1 MDTSGT
7 SLTGWRPL
15 IAAVVVAMAAVAIC
29 YLAAPGNLAAAP
41 PAQVG
46 TLSMEISKRLQ
57 GSEVIQV
64 GQELTFTI
72 RITNTG
78 TISITTL
85 PLIDEYESSILQ
97 LERTDPLSSTNIVTP
112 ATGGGLIT
120 WSDLTTDTVFGP
132 LNPGQ
137 SIEIITVF
145 RAVAPRVATV
155 NRARIGAAVGFGGE
169 QYAGEG
175 RSSSGDAI
183 GGQVIVRKE
192 VVTDTVAASGLPLT
206 FTITISNDGAA
217 DLTRIPLR
225 DTFDPTYLAFAS
237 AVPTPT
243 ITSTSSIT
251 ESVLEWDDVLPG
263 LGLTRLRPG
272 EVITVTTVFTALR
285 SVDAA
290 FINRADAVG
299 VRDEFDDEVQAP
311 RQAEV
316 PIRIIPGPAEAT
328 RTPTPTATS
337 TPTATPTPAPPE
349 EPQPRPTDVPATPT
363 ETPTPTVE
371 AITATAT
378 AESTESTATPTVPAP
393 ATLPRTGGSD
403 GILWAVAAVALVLGA
418 ALALRSKVRF

>member
-1 MDTSGT
+1 MTPLPATS
-7 SLTGWRPL
+7 TGWRPF
-15 IAAVVVAMAAVAIC
+15 IAAVIVAIATVAIC
-29 YLAAPGNLAAAP
+29 YVAAPSDLAAAP
-41 PAQVG
+41 VAQTG
-46 TLSMEISKRLQ
+46 TLSMEITKRLQ
-57 GSEVIQV
+57 GSDVIQV

-97 LERTDPLSSTNIVTP
+97 LERTIPLSSTNIVTP

-137 SIEIITVF
+137 SIEIVTVF
-145 RAVAPRVATV
+145 RAIAPRVATV

-169 QYAGEG
+169 EYTGEG
-175 RSSSGDAI
+175 RSSTGDAI
-183 GGQVIVRKE
+183 GGQVVVRKE
-192 VVTDTVAASGLPLT
+192 LVTDTVAASGLPLT

-225 DTFDPTYLAFAS
+225 DTFDLTYLQFAS
-237 AVPTPT
+237 AIPTPT
-243 ITSTSSIT
+243 LTSTATIT
-251 ESVLEWDDVLPG
+251 EGVLEWDDVLPG

-285 SVDAA
+285 SVEAA
-290 FINRADAVG
+290 FINRAEATG

-328 RTPTPTATS
+328 
-337 TPTATPTPAPPE
+337 PTATPTPTPIPRE
-349 EPQPRPTDVPATPT
+349 EPQPRDTPVPATPM
-363 ETPTPTVE
+363 ETPTE
-371 AITATAT
+371 TATAT
-378 AESTESTATPTVPAP
+378 PDIPITTTPEAAGVAATPTVAAP

-403 GILWAVAAVALVLGA
+403 HRVWTIIAALLLAGA
-418 ALALRSKVRF
+418 ALALRFRPGL

>member
-1 MDTSGT
+1 MTPLPATS
-7 SLTGWRPL
+7 TGWRPF
-15 IAAVVVAMAAVAIC
+15 IAAVIVAVATVAIC
-29 YLAAPGNLAAAP
+29 YIAAPSNLAAAP
-41 PAQVG
+41 SAQTG

-57 GSEVIQV
+57 GSDVIQV

-97 LERTDPLSSTNIVTP
+97 LERTIPLSSTNIVTP

-145 RAVAPRVATV
+145 RAIAPRVATV
-155 NRARIGAAVGFGGE
+155 NRARIGAAVGFGGQE
-169 QYAGEG
+169 YAGDG
-175 RSSSGDAI
+175 RSSTGDAI

-192 VVTDTVAASGLPLT
+192 LVTDTVAASGLPLT

-225 DTFDPTYLAFAS
+225 DTFDLTYLQFAS
-237 AVPTPT
+237 AIPTPT
-243 ITSTSSIT
+243 LTSTATIT
-251 ESVLEWDDVLPG
+251 EGVLEWDNVLTG

-272 EVITVTTVFTALR
+272 EIITVTTVFTALR
-285 SVDAA
+285 SVEAA
-290 FINRADAVG
+290 FINRAEAPG
-299 VRDEFDDEVQAP
+299 VRDEFNDEVPAP

-316 PIRIIPGPAEAT
+316 PIRIIPGPGEAT
-328 RTPTPTATS
+328 PTSTPTPSPVPREEPQPRDTPVPA
-337 TPTATPTPAPPE
+337 TPTATPTP
-349 EPQPRPTDVPATPT
+349 
-363 ETPTPTVE
+363 TVE
-371 AITATAT
+371 NTATAT
-378 AESTESTATPTVPAP
+378 PEVAGIAATPTVAAP

-403 GILWAVAAVALVLGA
+403 HLLWAMIAALLLAGA
-418 ALALRSKVRF
+418 ALALRFRPGL

>member
-1 MDTSGT
+1 MTPPPATS
-7 SLTGWRPL
+7 TGWRPF
-15 IAAVVVAMAAVAIC
+15 IAAVIVAVATVAIC
-29 YLAAPGNLAAAP
+29 YIAVPSNLAAAP
-41 PAQVG
+41 SAQTG

-57 GSEVIQV
+57 GSDVIQV

-97 LERTDPLSSTNIVTP
+97 LERTIPLSSTNIVTP

-145 RAVAPRVATV
+145 RAIAPRVATV
-155 NRARIGAAVGFGGE
+155 NRARIGAAVGFGGQE
-169 QYAGEG
+169 YAGDE
-175 RSSSGDAI
+175 RSSTGDAI

-192 VVTDTVAASGLPLT
+192 LVTDTVAASGLPLT

-225 DTFDPTYLAFAS
+225 DTFDLTYLQFAS
-237 AVPTPT
+237 AIPTPT
-243 ITSTSSIT
+243 LTSTATIT
-251 ESVLEWDDVLPG
+251 EGVLEWDNVLTG

-272 EVITVTTVFTALR
+272 EIITVTTVFTALR
-285 SVDAA
+285 SVEAA
-290 FINRADAVG
+290 FINRAEASG
-299 VRDEFDDEVQAP
+299 VRDEFDDDVQAP

-328 RTPTPTATS
+328 PTSTPTPT
-337 TPTATPTPAPPE
+337 PVPRE
-349 EPQPRPTDVPATPT
+349 EPQPRDTPVPATPT
-363 ETPTPTVE
+363 ETPTQTPSPTVE
-371 AITATAT
+371 T
-378 AESTESTATPTVPAP
+378 TATPTPEATGIAATPTVTAP

-403 GILWAVAAVALVLGA
+403 HIIWTVIVALLLAGA
-418 ALALRSKVRF
+418 ALALRFRPGL

>member
-1 MDTSGT
+1 MTPPPATS
-7 SLTGWRPL
+7 TGWRPF
-15 IAAVVVAMAAVAIC
+15 IAAVIVAVATVAIC
-29 YLAAPGNLAAAP
+29 YIAVPSNLAAAP
-41 PAQVG
+41 SAQTG

-57 GSEVIQV
+57 GSDVIQV

-97 LERTDPLSSTNIVTP
+97 LERTIPLSSTNIVTP

-145 RAVAPRVATV
+145 RAIAPRVATV
-155 NRARIGAAVGFGGE
+155 NRARIGAAVGFGGQE
-169 QYAGEG
+169 YAGDG
-175 RSSSGDAI
+175 RSSTGDAI

-192 VVTDTVAASGLPLT
+192 LVTDTVAASGLPLT

-225 DTFDPTYLAFAS
+225 DTFDLTYLQFAS
-237 AVPTPT
+237 AIPTPT
-243 ITSTSSIT
+243 LTSTATIT
-251 ESVLEWDDVLPG
+251 EGVLEWDNVLTG

-272 EVITVTTVFTALR
+272 EIITVTTVFTALR
-285 SVDAA
+285 SVEAA
-290 FINRADAVG
+290 FINRAEALG
-299 VRDEFDDEVQAP
+299 VRDEFNDEVPAP

-316 PIRIIPGPAEAT
+316 PIRIIPGPGEAT
-328 RTPTPTATS
+328 PTSTPTPSPIPREEPQPRDTPVPA
-337 TPTATPTPAPPE
+337 TPTATPTP
-349 EPQPRPTDVPATPT
+349 
-363 ETPTPTVE
+363 TVE
-371 AITATAT
+371 NTATAT
-378 AESTESTATPTVPAP
+378 PEVAGIAATPTVAAP

-403 GILWAVAAVALVLGA
+403 HLLWAMIAALLLAGA
-418 ALALRSKVRF
+418 ALAVRFRPGL

>member
-1 MDTSGT
+1 MTPLPATSP
-7 SLTGWRPL
+7 GWRPF
-15 IAAVVVAMAAVAIC
+15 IAAVIVAVATVAIC
-29 YLAAPGNLAAAP
+29 YIAAPSNLAAAP
-41 PAQVG
+41 SAQTG

-57 GSEVIQV
+57 GSDVIQV

-97 LERTDPLSSTNIVTP
+97 LERTIPLSSTNIVTP

-145 RAVAPRVATV
+145 RAIAPRVATV
-155 NRARIGAAVGFGGE
+155 NRARIGAAVGFGGQE
-169 QYAGEG
+169 YAGDE
-175 RSSSGDAI
+175 RSSTGDAI

-192 VVTDTVAASGLPLT
+192 LVTDTVAASGLPLT

-225 DTFDPTYLAFAS
+225 DTFDLTYLQFAS
-237 AVPTPT
+237 AVPMPT
-243 ITSTSSIT
+243 FISTAAIT
-251 ESVLEWDDVLPG
+251 EGVLEWDNVLTG

-272 EVITVTTVFTALR
+272 EIITVTTVFTALR
-285 SVDAA
+285 SVEAA
-290 FINRADAVG
+290 FINRAEAPG
-299 VRDEFDDEVQAP
+299 VRDEFNDEVPAP

-316 PIRIIPGPAEAT
+316 PIRIIPGPGEAT
-328 RTPTPTATS
+328 PTSTPTPSPIPREEPQPRDTPVPA
-337 TPTATPTPAPPE
+337 TPTATPTP
-349 EPQPRPTDVPATPT
+349 
-363 ETPTPTVE
+363 TVE
-371 AITATAT
+371 NTATAT
-378 AESTESTATPTVPAP
+378 PEVAGIAATPTVAAP

-403 GILWAVAAVALVLGA
+403 HLLWAMIAALLLAGA
-418 ALALRSKVRF
+418 ALAVRFRPGL

>member
-1 MDTSGT
+1 MTPLPAIS
-7 SLTGWRPL
+7 TGWRPF
-15 IAAVVVAMAAVAIC
+15 IAAVIVAIATVAIC
-29 YLAAPGNLAAAP
+29 YIAAPSNLAAAP
-41 PAQVG
+41 PAQTG

-57 GSEVIQV
+57 GSDVIQV

-97 LERTDPLSSTNIVTP
+97 LERTIPLSSTNIVTP

-145 RAVAPRVATV
+145 RAIAPRVATV
-155 NRARIGAAVGFGGE
+155 NRARIGAAVGFGGQE
-169 QYAGEG
+169 YAGDG
-175 RSSSGDAI
+175 RSSTGDAI

-192 VVTDTVAASGLPLT
+192 LVTDTVAASGLPLT

-225 DTFDPTYLAFAS
+225 DTFDLTYLQFAS
-237 AVPTPT
+237 AIPTPT
-243 ITSTSSIT
+243 LTSTATIT
-251 ESVLEWDDVLPG
+251 EGVLEWDNVLTG

-272 EVITVTTVFTALR
+272 EIITVTTVFTALR
-285 SVDAA
+285 SVEAA
-290 FINRADAVG
+290 FINRAEASG
-299 VRDEFDDEVQAP
+299 VRDEFDDDVQAP

-328 RTPTPTATS
+328 PTS
-337 TPTATPTPAPPE
+337 TPTPTPAPRE
-349 EPQPRPTDVPATPT
+349 EPQPRDTPVPATPT
-363 ETPTPTVE
+363 ETPTQTPSPTVE
-371 AITATAT
+371 T
-378 AESTESTATPTVPAP
+378 TATPTPEAAGIAATPTVAAP

-403 GILWAVAAVALVLGA
+403 HLLWAVIAALLLAGA
-418 ALALRSKVRF
+418 ALALRFRPGL

>member
-1 MDTSGT
+1 MELPGT
-7 SLTGWRPL
+7 PLPGWRPL
-15 IAAVVVAMAAVAIC
+15 IVAVVVAIAILVFC
-29 YLAAPGNLAAAP
+29 YLVPPSHSTAAPRT
-41 PAQVG
+41 QIG

-57 GSEVIQV
+57 GSDVIQV

-97 LERTDPLSSTNIVTP
+97 LERTVPLSSTNIVTP
-112 ATGGGLIT
+112 ETGSGLIT
-120 WSDLTTDTVFGP
+120 WSDLTTDTLFGP
-132 LNPGQ
+132 LDPGQ
-137 SIEIITVF
+137 SIEVVTVF
-145 RAVAPRVATV
+145 RAIAPRVATV
-155 NRARIGAAVGFGGE
+155 NRARIGAAVGFGG
-169 QYAGEG
+169 QTYTGDG

-192 VVTDTVAASGLPLT
+192 IVTDTVAASGLPLT

-237 AVPTPT
+237 AIPTPT
-243 ITSTSSIT
+243 VTSVVT
-251 ESVLEWDDVLPG
+251 EGILEWDDVLPG

-272 EVITVTTVFTALR
+272 EVITVTTVFTAVR
-285 SVDAA
+285 SVDGA
-290 FINRADAVG
+290 FINRAEAIG

-328 RTPTPTATS
+328 RTPAPTV
-337 TPTATPTPAPPE
+337 TPTPVPRE
-349 EPQPRPTDVPATPT
+349 EPQPQATDVPATPT
-363 ETPTPTVE
+363 PTLE
-371 AITATAT
+371 AITV
-378 AESTESTATPTVPAP
+378 TATPETAGVVVTPTIPTP
-393 ATLPRTGGSD
+393 ATLPRTGGTERMPWMLIIVI
-403 GILWAVAAVALVLGA
+403 GTIGT
-418 ALALRSKVRF
+418 ALALRFRSEHKNERT

>member
-1 MDTSGT
+1 MTPPPATS
-7 SLTGWRPL
+7 TGWRPF
-15 IAAVVVAMAAVAIC
+15 IAAVIVAVATVAIC
-29 YLAAPGNLAAAP
+29 YIAVPSNLAAAP
-41 PAQVG
+41 SAQTG

-57 GSEVIQV
+57 GSDVIQV

-97 LERTDPLSSTNIVTP
+97 LERTIPLSSTNIVTP

-145 RAVAPRVATV
+145 RAIAPRVATV
-155 NRARIGAAVGFGGE
+155 NRARIGAAVGFGGQE
-169 QYAGEG
+169 YAGDG
-175 RSSSGDAI
+175 RSSTGDAI

-192 VVTDTVAASGLPLT
+192 LVTDTVAASGLPLT

-225 DTFDPTYLAFAS
+225 DTFDLTYLQFAS
-237 AVPTPT
+237 AIPTPT
-243 ITSTSSIT
+243 LTSTATIT
-251 ESVLEWDDVLPG
+251 EGVLEWDNVLTG

-272 EVITVTTVFTALR
+272 EIITVTTVFTALR
-285 SVDAA
+285 SVEAA
-290 FINRADAVG
+290 FINRAEASG

-328 RTPTPTATS
+328 PTSTPTPTSVPREEPQPRDTPVPA
-337 TPTATPTPAPPE
+337 TPTATPTP
-349 EPQPRPTDVPATPT
+349 
-363 ETPTPTVE
+363 
-371 AITATAT
+371 T
-378 AESTESTATPTVPAP
+378 AENTATPTPETAGVAATPTVAAP

-403 GILWAVAAVALVLGA
+403 HLLWAVIAALLLAGA
-418 ALALRSKVRF
+418 ALALRFRPGL

>member
-1 MDTSGT
+1 MDSPGMPVVR
-7 SLTGWRPL
+7 WRPFV
-15 IAAVVVAMAAVAIC
+15 AAVIVAMATVAIC
-29 YLAAPGNLAAAP
+29 CLAAPRNLAAAP
-41 PAQVG
+41 LAQAG
-46 TLSMEISKRLQ
+46 TLRLEIAKRLQ
-57 GSEVIQV
+57 GSDVIQV

-155 NRARIGAAVGFGGE
+155 NRARIGAAVGFGGQ
-169 QYAGEG
+169 QYAGDG

-192 VVTDTVAASGLPLT
+192 VLTGTVAASGLPLT

-237 AVPTPT
+237 AIPTPT

-290 FINRADAVG
+290 FINRAEAVG

-328 RTPTPTATS
+328 QTPTPGV
-337 TPTATPTPAPPE
+337 TPTPAPVE
-349 EPQPRPTDVPATPT
+349 EPQPRATEVPATPT
-363 ETPTPTVE
+363 ATLTPTVE

-378 AESTESTATPTVPAP
+378 PEAAEAVVTPTVPAP

-403 GILWAVAAVALVLGA
+403 GMQWILATVALAIGA
-418 ALALRSKVRF
+418 ALALRSRLRL

>member
-1 MDTSGT
+1 MTPLPATSP
-7 SLTGWRPL
+7 GWRPF
-15 IAAVVVAMAAVAIC
+15 IAAVIVAVATVAIC
-29 YLAAPGNLAAAP
+29 YIAVPSNLAAAP
-41 PAQVG
+41 SAQTG

-57 GSEVIQV
+57 GSDVIQV

-97 LERTDPLSSTNIVTP
+97 LERTIPLSSTNIVTP

-145 RAVAPRVATV
+145 RAIAPRVATV
-155 NRARIGAAVGFGGE
+155 NRARIGAAVGFGGQE
-169 QYAGEG
+169 YAGDG
-175 RSSSGDAI
+175 RSSTGDAI

-192 VVTDTVAASGLPLT
+192 LVTDTVAASGLPLT

-225 DTFDPTYLAFAS
+225 DTFDLTYLQFAS
-237 AVPTPT
+237 AVPMPT
-243 ITSTSSIT
+243 FISTAAIT
-251 ESVLEWDDVLPG
+251 EGVLEWDNVLTG

-272 EVITVTTVFTALR
+272 EIITVTTVFTALR
-285 SVDAA
+285 SVEAA
-290 FINRADAVG
+290 FINRAEAPG
-299 VRDEFDDEVQAP
+299 VRDEFNDEVPAP

-316 PIRIIPGPAEAT
+316 PIRIIPGPGEAT
-328 RTPTPTATS
+328 PTSTPTPSPIPREEPQPRDTPVPA
-337 TPTATPTPAPPE
+337 TPTATPTP
-349 EPQPRPTDVPATPT
+349 
-363 ETPTPTVE
+363 TVE
-371 AITATAT
+371 NTATAT
-378 AESTESTATPTVPAP
+378 PEVAGIAATPTVAAP

-403 GILWAVAAVALVLGA
+403 HLLWAMIAALLLAGA
-418 ALALRSKVRF
+418 ALAVRFRPGL

>member
-1 MDTSGT
+1 MTPPPATS
-7 SLTGWRPL
+7 TGWRPF
-15 IAAVVVAMAAVAIC
+15 IAAVIVAVATVAIC
-29 YLAAPGNLAAAP
+29 YIAVPSNLAAAP
-41 PAQVG
+41 SAQTG

-57 GSEVIQV
+57 GSDVIQV

-97 LERTDPLSSTNIVTP
+97 LERTIPLSSTNIVTP

-145 RAVAPRVATV
+145 RAIAPRVATV
-155 NRARIGAAVGFGGE
+155 NRARIGAAVGFGGRE
-169 QYAGEG
+169 YTGDG

-183 GGQVIVRKE
+183 GGQVIVRKGL
-192 VVTDTVAASGLPLT
+192 VTDTVAASGLPLT
-206 FTITISNDGAA
+206 FTITISNDGTA

-225 DTFDPTYLAFAS
+225 DTFDLTYLQFAS
-237 AVPTPT
+237 AIPTPT
-243 ITSTSSIT
+243 LTSTATIT
-251 ESVLEWDDVLPG
+251 EGVLEWDNVLTG

-272 EVITVTTVFTALR
+272 EIITVTTVFTALR
-285 SVDAA
+285 SVEAA
-290 FINRADAVG
+290 FINRAEASG

-328 RTPTPTATS
+328 PTSTPTPSPVPREEPQPRDTPVPA
-337 TPTATPTPAPPE
+337 TPTATPTP
-349 EPQPRPTDVPATPT
+349 
-363 ETPTPTVE
+363 TVE
-371 AITATAT
+371 NTATAT
-378 AESTESTATPTVPAP
+378 PEVAGIAATPTVAAP

-403 GILWAVAAVALVLGA
+403 HLLWAMIAALLLAGA
-418 ALALRSKVRF
+418 ALAVRFRPGL